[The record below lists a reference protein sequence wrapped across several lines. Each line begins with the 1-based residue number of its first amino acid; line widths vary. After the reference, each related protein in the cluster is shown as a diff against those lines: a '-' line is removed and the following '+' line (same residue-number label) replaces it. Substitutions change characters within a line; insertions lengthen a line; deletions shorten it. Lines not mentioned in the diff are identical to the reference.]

1 MHRLEL
7 TYGNRMRHQDGGE
20 RIDVKLKDNG
30 GFRQSVFVAQT
41 RMQFTHKSRFAAV
54 NKDACGAPGVQC
66 RMHELFKGGLKRRN
80 QRLNVALHVKEV
92 DVAGG
97 FAPLQRVRVTVGKAC
112 DMVGLAHALHGKVT
126 VFDGFIREEHTAQF
140 KNADVFGLTV

>member
-66 RMHELFKGGLKRRN
+66 RMHELFKGGLK
-80 QRLNVALHVKEV
+80 
-92 DVAGG
+92 
-97 FAPLQRVRVTVGKAC
+97 AC